1 MDKEILYRF
10 FEGTASMEEGELIRA
25 WIEESPENENEFF
38 KERKLFDAMML
49 LTRRKKKGL
58 HIQWNSV
65 KNELFKIAGVIL
77 LTLSVSY
84 LYRQYEMSIEAPVM
98 QTIYV
103 PAGQRMNI
111 TLPDGTNV
119 WLNARTTIQYPL
131 TFNQKY
137 RQVKLDGQAYF
148 DVTKNPNKPFIVQTR
163 KYDVEVIGTKFD
175 VDAYSDKDQFETA
188 LMQGSVKLV
197 SVGNP
202 EKTLMLKPDCKAFLE
217 NGELKVKP
225 LDDYNVYRWKEGLL
239 CFTNET
245 FDAIMKDFEKYF
257 EVKIEVSNKE
267 ISKYYFTGKFR
278 QTDGIDYALRVLQ
291 RDIQFTYT
299 RDDENRII
307 YVK

>member
-10 FEGTASMEEGELIRA
+10 FEGTVSMEEGEQIRA
-25 WIEESPENENEFF
+25 WIEESPENEKEFY

-49 LTRRKKKGL
+49 LTRKKKGVL
-58 HIQWNSV
+58 QFQWNSV
-65 KNELFKIAGVIL
+65 KNELLKIAGVIL

-84 LYRQYEMSIEAPVM
+84 LYRQYEMSIETPAM

-131 TFNQKY
+131 NFNQKS

-148 DVTKNPNKPFIVQTR
+148 DVTKNPKKPFIVQTR

-197 SVGNP
+197 SVENP
-202 EKTLMLKPDCKAFLE
+202 EKTLMLKPDCKAYLE
-217 NGELKVKP
+217 NGNLKVKP

-267 ISKYYFTGKFR
+267 VSKYYFTGKFR

>member
-10 FEGTASMEEGELIRA
+10 FEGNASLEEGEQIWA
-25 WIEESPENENEFF
+25 WVEESPQNEKEFF
-38 KERKLFDAMML
+38 KERKLFDAMIL
-49 LTRRKKKGL
+49 LTRKKKGML

-65 KNELFKIAGVIL
+65 KNELLKIAGVVL

-84 LYRQYEMSIEAPVM
+84 LYQQYELSTETPAM

-131 TFNQKY
+131 AFNRKS

-148 DVTKNPNKPFIVQTR
+148 DVTKNPEKPFIVRTR
-163 KYDVEVIGTKFD
+163 KYDVEVVGTKFD
-175 VDAYSDKDQFETA
+175 VEAYSDKNQFETA

-197 SVGNP
+197 SVENP
-202 EKTLMLKPDCKAFLE
+202 KETLMLEPDCKAVLE

-225 LDDYNVYRWKEGLL
+225 LDNYNVYRWKEGLL

-245 FDAIMKDFEKYF
+245 FDVIVRDFEKYF

-267 ISKYYFTGKFR
+267 VSKYYYTGKFR
-278 QTDGIDYALRVLQ
+278 QADGIDYALRVLQ
-291 RDIQFTYT
+291 RDIRFTYT

-307 YVK
+307 YIK

>member
-25 WIEESPENENEFF
+25 WIEESPENENDFF

-49 LTRRKKKGL
+49 LTRRKKKGI

-65 KNELFKIAGVIL
+65 KNELLKIAGVIL

-84 LYRQYEMSIEAPVM
+84 LYRQYEMSVEAPVM

-148 DVTKNPNKPFIVQTR
+148 DVTKNPKKPFIVQTR

>member
-10 FEGTASMEEGELIRA
+10 FEGTVSMEEGELIRA

-49 LTRRKKKGL
+49 LTRRKKRGL
-58 HIQWNSV
+58 RIQWNSV
-65 KNELFKIAGVIL
+65 KNELLKIAGVIL

-84 LYRQYEMSIEAPVM
+84 LYRQYEMSTETPVM
-98 QTIYV
+98 QIIYV

-148 DVTKNPNKPFIVQTR
+148 DVTKNPKKPFIVQTR